1 MFKVDWTDE
10 AEEDLETA
18 LIYYF
23 EQAGFELADRIYHLI
38 RAQVGTLKQMPHR
51 CRPGKVDGTK
61 EYVLHKLPYVAVV
74 HIGEDTVTV
83 LNLIHTKRKYPP
95 LKNK

>member
-10 AEEDLETA
+10 AEEDLENA
-18 LIYYF
+18 LTYYF
-23 EQAGFELADRIYHLI
+23 GQAGFELADKIYHLI
-38 RAQVGTLKQMPHR
+38 KAQVGNLYMMPHR
-51 CRPGKVDGTK
+51 CRPGKVEGTK

-74 HIGEDTVTV
+74 HISKDVVTV

-95 LKNK
+95 VKSK